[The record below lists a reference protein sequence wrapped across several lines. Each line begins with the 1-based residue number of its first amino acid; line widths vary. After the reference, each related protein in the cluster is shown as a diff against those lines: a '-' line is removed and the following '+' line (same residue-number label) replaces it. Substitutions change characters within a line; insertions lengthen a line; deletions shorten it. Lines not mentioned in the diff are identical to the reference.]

1 MWVGLTGVILT
12 KVATHRVGG
21 KIKKF
26 ARNHYRPIPFEDLFT
41 ILVSIFHLLSD
52 ERKGRERV
60 SVLHGGRK
68 GGGRLLIQMESVKKL
83 ICQGTLKTDFKVN
96 DHQIFAPKLSRDAL

>member
-52 ERKGRERV
+52 ERKGRE
-60 SVLHGGRK
+60 SVRLTWRK
-68 GGGRLLIQMESVKKL
+68 KRERKAFDPNGIGQKTDLSRN
-83 ICQGTLKTDFKVN
+83 LKTDFKVN